1 MQWCTLKEKKKLHS
15 ECQRK
20 HKQPGDYI
28 PIKILAALTVID
40 MAEILATARGKQ
52 ENVCMSMHT
61 DAPRRLRALI
71 QTSG

>member
-1 MQWCTLKEKKKLHS
+1 MHTKGKKKTA
-15 ECQRK
+15 QWVPK
-20 HKQPGDYI
+20 KAQPGDYI